1 MNYGI
6 CLLSTIPVR
15 KDPSEKAEMVSQLL
29 FGETFI
35 VIEETESWIS
45 IRCEWDDYEGWISR
59 DQGSFL
65 DQKEYERISGGPA
78 GIATDVLS
86 SVHFSAI
93 ATTQRIVLGS
103 SLPGISCNSFSIAGL
118 DYTFQGAW
126 HKMASSENR
135 QDLIKFAGMFLN
147 SPYLWGGRTPF
158 GIDCSGFTQ
167 VVYKR
172 FGTSLLRDSSQQAT
186 QGTTINFLSESE
198 PGDLLFFDNDNGE
211 IIHVGIKYD
220 DHNIIHASGKVRI
233 DTLDHQGIFNEEAGR
248 YTHKLRLIKRLLSSV
263 NGE

>member
-29 FGETFI
+29 FGETFM
-35 VIEETESWIS
+35 VIEETENWIS

-65 DQKEYERISGGPA
+65 DQEEYERISGGLT
-78 GIATDVLS
+78 GMATDILS
-86 SVHFSAI
+86 AVHSSAI
-93 ATTQRIVLGS
+93 ATTHRIVLGS
-103 SLPGISCNSFSIAGL
+103 SLPGISGDSFSIAGL

-126 HKMASSENR
+126 HKMAASVNR
-135 QDLIKFAGMFLN
+135 QELILFAGMYLN

-172 FGTSLLRDSSQQAT
+172 FGISLPRDSSQQAI
-186 QGTTINFLSESE
+186 QGKTINLLSESE
-198 PGDLLFFDNDNGE
+198 PGDLLFFDNDNDE
-211 IIHVGIKYD
+211 IIHAGIKYD
-220 DHNIIHASGKVRI
+220 DHSIIHASGKVRI

-263 NGE
+263 SGE